1 MPSVETKKKKKAKRE
16 RKERRFSPEQ
26 TYASGAV
33 VAVGMLGALAA
44 GAGVWGQWISDVP
57 HEYAPFLFGA
67 GAIAL
72 GASLWFGDAGAVP
85 VRVGDAG
92 IALER
97 GTELTR
103 LAWCEL
109 ETIEIANKQLVAKGK
124 SATLS
129 IPIAAH
135 PKAVAWILAEGT
147 RRLPDV
153 MNVKSSATEGLPK
166 PSDLDGELVPLEGVQ
181 VAGKHCAATNKPIA
195 FERDARICPNCAQVY
210 LKDSVPKK
218 CVTCERDLGAGAI
231 EL

>member
-1 MPSVETKKKKKAKRE
+1 MAETKKKKKAKRE

-26 TYASGAV
+26 TYSSGA
-33 VAVGMLGALAA
+33 AVGGGMLGALAL
-44 GAGVWGQWISDVP
+44 GAGVWGQWISETP
-57 HEYAPFLFGA
+57 HSYSPYLLGG

-85 VRVGDAG
+85 VRIGDAG

-103 LAWCEL
+103 LAWCDL
-109 ETIEIANKQLVAKGK
+109 ETVEIVGKQLLAKGK
-124 SATLS
+124 STTFS

-147 RRLPDV
+147 RRVPES
-153 MNVKSSATEGLPK
+153 MNVKKSDLVGLPEPK
-166 PSDLDGELVPLEGVQ
+166 DLDGEMVLLEGVQ
-181 VAGKHCAATNKPIA
+181 VAGKHCAATDKPIA
-195 FERDARICPNCAQVY
+195 FERDARLCPNCAQVY

-218 CVTCERDLGAGAI
+218 CVTCEQDLGERAI

>member
-1 MPSVETKKKKKAKRE
+1 MVETKKKKKAKRE

-33 VAVGMLGALAA
+33 VAVGMLGALAT
-44 GAGVWGQWISDVP
+44 GAGVWGQWISDP
-57 HEYAPFLFGA
+57 AHSYAPFLFGG

-97 GTELTR
+97 GAELSR

-109 ETIEIANKQLVAKGK
+109 ETVEVSGKQLVAKGK
-124 SATLS
+124 SATFT

-153 MNVKSSATEGLPK
+153 MNVKRSEVEGLPEPK
-166 PSDLDGELVPLEGVQ
+166 DLDGELVTVEGVQ

-195 FERDARICPNCAQVY
+195 FERDARLCPNCAQVY

-218 CVTCERDLGAGAI
+218 CVTCDRDLGNGAI

>member
-1 MPSVETKKKKKAKRE
+1 MVETKKKKKAKRE

-33 VAVGMLGALAA
+33 VAVGMLGALAT
-44 GAGVWGQWISDVP
+44 GAGVWGQWISELP
-57 HEYAPFLFGA
+57 HAYAPFLFGG

-109 ETIEIANKQLVAKGK
+109 QTIEVTGKQLVAKGK
-124 SATLS
+124 NATFT
-129 IPIAAH
+129 IPLAAH

-153 MNVKSSATEGLPK
+153 MNVKRSELAQLPEPK
-166 PSDLDGELVPLEGVQ
+166 DSDGELVAVEGVQ
-181 VAGKHCAATNKPIA
+181 VAGKHCAATNKPIS
-195 FERDARICPNCAQVY
+195 FERDARLCPNCGQVY

-218 CVTCERDLGAGAI
+218 CVTCERDLGTSAI
-231 EL
+231 EA

>member
-1 MPSVETKKKKKAKRE
+1 MVETKKKKKAKRE

-33 VAVGMLGALAA
+33 VAVGMLGALAT
-44 GAGVWGQWISDVP
+44 GAGVWGQWISETP
-57 HEYAPFLFGA
+57 HAYAPFLFGG

-97 GTELTR
+97 GTEVTR

-109 ETIEIANKQLVAKGK
+109 DTIEVSGKQLVAKGK
-124 SATLS
+124 TGTFT
-129 IPIAAH
+129 IPLAAH

-147 RRLPDV
+147 RRLPEV
-153 MNVKSSATEGLPK
+153 MNVKRSELTGLPEPK
-166 PSDLDGELVPLEGVQ
+166 DLDGELVPLEGVQ
-181 VAGKHCAATNKPIA
+181 VAGKHCAATNKPIS
-195 FERDARICPNCAQVY
+195 FERDARLCPNCAQVY
-210 LKDSVPKK
+210 LKDAVPKK
-218 CVTCERDLGAGAI
+218 CVTCERDLGANAV